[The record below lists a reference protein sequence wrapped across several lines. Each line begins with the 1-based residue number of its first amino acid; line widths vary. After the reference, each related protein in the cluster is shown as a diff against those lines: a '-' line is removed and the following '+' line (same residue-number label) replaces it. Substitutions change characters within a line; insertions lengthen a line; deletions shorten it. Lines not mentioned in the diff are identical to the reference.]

1 MSSFSAV
8 NSKYQNEIEVI
19 PVYLLDWG
27 WETSYNFDILEKE
40 LDVNQTYLVP
50 QTMEF
55 NPLSSWFNHQL
66 FDEND
71 LGKEKVFL
79 QTNRMAEVNGMEFFE
94 EEVTFDKI
102 VIGRIIKMSKLVDN
116 IEQALPMLLNTQS
129 FEYHALTPTY
139 HIEVKTILPL
149 VDYLND
155 PNQHNL
161 TKLEN
166 FKIKEGINGYQF
178 NFSQLKSCKLGFFN
192 KNSLIPYRLEAHC
205 LPNNLIVI
213 YTSSSEYSHQYYFVK
228 RENQDNLINY
238 VVRFYI
244 DYFDDKDTYQLVNYE
259 LSAEEIDLLTLHNPL
274 CKNFFAGS

>member
-192 KNSLIPYRLEAHC
+192 KNSLIPYRLEAHR

-259 LSAEEIDLLTLHNPL
+259 LSAEEIDLLMLHNPL

>member
-94 EEVTFDKI
+94 EEVIFDKI

-178 NFSQLKSCKLGFFN
+178 NFSQLKSFKRFN
-192 KNSLIPYRLEAHC
+192 FKS
-205 LPNNLIVI
+205 
-213 YTSSSEYSHQYYFVK
+213 
-228 RENQDNLINY
+228 NQ
-238 VVRFYI
+238 
-244 DYFDDKDTYQLVNYE
+244 
-259 LSAEEIDLLTLHNPL
+259 
-274 CKNFFAGS
+274 